1 MEKRFSEEE
10 VDQPSFETSQAIQ
23 LSESDLGIEFETTE
37 NIAIPKR
44 LIDQVIGQDEAVKA
58 IKKAAIQRR
67 NVLLIGKP
75 GTGKS
80 MLGQALAELLPKE
93 ELQDILCLPNPKD
106 QHHPKIMTV
115 PAGEGRRIV
124 EHYKIQARKS
134 ESVRSFLAI
143 GIPLMIL
150 LITFIYARED
160 ILMGIFVAII
170 TFFIFSQMRSRREM
184 LVPKLIVDKAETRH
198 APFNDATGAHAG
210 ALLGDVR
217 HDPFQ
222 SGGLGTPAH
231 ERVESGIIH
240 KSHKG
245 VLFVDEIGT
254 LKPKTQVAL
263 LSAMQDKKFP
273 ITGQSELSSGAMVRT
288 DLVPCDF
295 VLVAAGNAETIGSM
309 HPALRSRIRG
319 YGYEVFVHHTMPDTL
334 ANRRKLVTFAAQ
346 EITKDGKIPHF
357 EKIAVEEIIKESRR
371 RAGRKKHLSLMLR
384 DLGGLIRAAGDIAQ
398 EENMR
403 YVKTEHVIRAKR
415 LAWTLERQMSERE
428 AERRK
433 EYKMILVQGAEIG
446 RVNGL
451 AVIGEDTGIVLPIES
466 EVVSAISRGEGKIVA
481 TGRLRVIAKEA
492 IQNVSAIIK
501 KHIGTDISNYDIHV
515 QFIGTYEGIEGDSA
529 SISAATAVISALEG
543 VPVKQDTALTGSIT
557 VRGIVLPVGGITAKV
572 TAAAEAGIKR
582 VIIPHANLGDAMLS
596 KSLIGQI
603 EIIPVKT
610 IAEVLANALY
620 LEDTTLLEKFKGF
633 PELTQ
638 EDEATEKSK
647 ISDLIFR
654 KKPRPTL

>member
-124 EHYKIQARKS
+124 EHYQIQARKS

-184 LVPKLIVDKAETRH
+184 LVPKLIVDKGETRH

-231 ERVESGIIH
+231 ERVESGLIH

-384 DLGGLIRAAGDIAQ
+384 DLGGLIRAAGDIAR

-403 YVKTEHVIRAKR
+403 YVKIEHVIRAKR

-596 KSLIGQI
+596 KSLKGQI